1 MHVSASCKTAAISE
15 NNATLEDLK
24 STQDDVLPQ
33 LRAKPTKVMEK
44 LHIAGIFNINFVL
57 QAK

>member
-24 STQDDVLPQ
+24 STQDDVLPTAQ
-33 LRAKPTKVMEK
+33 GKTYQGHGKATYSRD
-44 LHIAGIFNINFVL
+44 I
-57 QAK
+57 